1 MVRRDLE
8 PYQTASNFIIS
19 QGWGGNS
26 TATANNNYPNPD
38 IKPEKVVSYEFG
50 GDFRFF
56 NSRVGIDVAY
66 YKSITTDLIIPITL
80 NPSAGYDTKLMNV
93 GKMTNQGI
101 ELMVNVVPVR
111 TKDLEW
117 SLNFNFSKNKNKVV
131 ALAEDK
137 ESHVFAK
144 LNGGPLWN
152 YVLKTLRA
160 MVLMVLFTV
169 IIWYTKTDNC
179 N

>member
-1 MVRRDLE
+1 M
-8 PYQTASNFIIS
+8 
-19 QGWGGNS
+19 
-26 TATANNNYPNPD
+26 
-38 IKPEKVVSYEFG
+38 
-50 GDFRFF
+50 
-56 NSRVGIDVAY
+56 
-66 YKSITTDLIIPITL
+66 IIPITL

-101 ELMVNVVPVR
+101 ELMVNVFVR

-137 ESHVFAK
+137 GISILAK

>member
-93 GKMTNQGI
+93 GKMTNQ
-101 ELMVNVVPVR
+101 
-111 TKDLEW
+111 
-117 SLNFNFSKNKNKVV
+117 
-131 ALAEDK
+131 
-137 ESHVFAK
+137 
-144 LNGGPLWN
+144 
-152 YVLKTLRA
+152 
-160 MVLMVLFTV
+160 
-169 IIWYTKTDNC
+169 
-179 N
+179 

>member
-1 MVRRDLE
+1 
-8 PYQTASNFIIS
+8 
-19 QGWGGNS
+19 
-26 TATANNNYPNPD
+26 
-38 IKPEKVVSYEFG
+38 
-50 GDFRFF
+50 
-56 NSRVGIDVAY
+56 
-66 YKSITTDLIIPITL
+66 
-80 NPSAGYDTKLMNV
+80 
-93 GKMTNQGI
+93 MTNQGI

-137 ESHVFAK
+137 GISRIRQIERWAS
-144 LNGGPLWN
+144 LE
-152 YVLKTLRA
+152 LRTENTKGE
-160 MVLMVLFTV
+160 VLMVLFTV

>member
-1 MVRRDLE
+1 M
-8 PYQTASNFIIS
+8 
-19 QGWGGNS
+19 
-26 TATANNNYPNPD
+26 
-38 IKPEKVVSYEFG
+38 
-50 GDFRFF
+50 
-56 NSRVGIDVAY
+56 
-66 YKSITTDLIIPITL
+66 IIPITL

-137 ESHVFAK
+137 GISRIRQIERWAS
-144 LNGGPLWN
+144 LE
-152 YVLKTLRA
+152 LRTENTKGDGSYGS
-160 MVLMVLFTV
+160 LTV

-179 N
+179 NWKNGLPVEENGDWGYLGNVNPDWTGGLGTDFKYKNWTFSAPFRISARRFCLLTYLY